1 MVIFVGI
8 VRQLT
13 LFMLACVLAGVDE
26 VKDVFG
32 VMADCGG
39 MV

>member
-1 MVIFVGI
+1 
-8 VRQLT
+8 
-13 LFMLACVLAGVDE
+13 MLACVLAGVDE

-39 MV
+39 MVWWNAISLTVD